1 MMQPSDPEEHVPAEA
16 AEATVP
22 IDLSTYG
29 WTDGREAAFAA
40 QAEEGLVPGRVL
52 AQDRGVLHAVTAAG
66 MVDVTIQNSFHRT
79 AATSVDYPAVGDW
92 VALERLD
99 DGAVHTLRA
108 LLPRSS
114 AFSRGRDDGRGQIEE
129 QILAANVDT
138 AFLVAALTGDFNVRR
153 LERYLALAWSSGAQ
167 PAIVLNKADLCEDV
181 DARMAEVYA
190 VSGDAPVHAIS
201 ARRGDGL
208 PILNRYLTPG
218 ATVVLLGSSGA
229 GKSTLTNALMGTDVQ
244 LVRDVR
250 EDDDR
255 GRHTTTSRHL
265 FVLPSG
271 ALLIDTPGLRSV
283 GLWAD
288 DGALN
293 ATFAD
298 VDALAAQ
305 CRFSDCGHES
315 EPGCAVR
322 AALLDGTLAPERLA
336 SQRKLEREIAS
347 IERRASPAANRAA
360 GRAFHKLVKQSTRA
374 AQWKNGA
381 VD

>member
-1 MMQPSDPEEHVPAEA
+1 VSNVEAVP
-16 AEATVP
+16 T
-22 IDLSTYG
+22 DLSTYG
-29 WTDGREAAFAA
+29 WTPEREAAFATHA
-40 QAEEGLVPGRVL
+40 QAGFVPGRVL
-52 AQDRGVLHAVTAAG
+52 AQDRGVLHAVTAEG
-66 MVDVTIQNSFHRT
+66 MVDVTIRNSFHRT
-79 AATSVDYPAVGDW
+79 AATTTDYPAVGDW
-92 VALERLD
+92 LALEPID
-99 DGAVHTLRA
+99 NGAVHTLKA

-167 PAIVLNKADLCEDV
+167 PAIVLNKADLCEDL
-181 DARMAEVYA
+181 DARLAEVYT

-201 ARRGDGL
+201 AKRGDGL
-208 PILNRYLTPG
+208 EILNRYLTPG

-229 GKSTLTNALMGTDVQ
+229 GKSTLTNKLMGTDIQ

-255 GRHTTTSRHL
+255 GRHTTTGRHL

-293 ATFAD
+293 ATFAHI
-298 VDALAAQ
+298 DALAAR
-305 CRFSDCGHES
+305 CRFSDCRHET

-322 AALLDGTLAPERLA
+322 AAIADGTLAPERLA
-336 SQRKLEREIAS
+336 SQRKLEREVAS
-347 IERRASPAANRAA
+347 IDRRASPATNRAA
-360 GRAFHKLVKQSTRA
+360 GRAFNKMVKQNARV

-381 VD
+381 ID